1 MIEAING
8 MNKAQKSV
16 MGGLAKRA
24 EFLEGRLQT
33 LEEEMNSSDET
44 EMYMIEIYGAMLRS
58 YTYCIKTL
66 FDAIPED
73 GA

>member
-8 MNKAQKSV
+8 MNKAQRRV
-16 MGGLAKRA
+16 MTGLAKRA
-24 EFLEGRLQT
+24 AFLERR
-33 LEEEMNSSDET
+33 LEEIEAEIENSDET
-44 EMYMIEIYGAMLRS
+44 EMYMMEMYGSMLRS
-58 YTYCIKTL
+58 YSYCVKTL